1 MAEGER
7 RFRRWQLRPT
17 ERQMILILGDIIVAM
32 LAMVIAMFLWARP
45 DWLAFG
51 PEFIRARAG
60 WFVLLPLIWP
70 LFMINLYDV
79 RWAGS
84 WRETVRGVMIAA
96 VVGMVVYLGLY
107 FFRFEPG
114 SLPRRGPV
122 YFLAFVVVLTL
133 GWRRLYI
140 WIFTRPSFRR
150 RMLIVGAGESGT
162 ELLDVLEGLDSSPFY
177 VVGLID
183 DDPSKAGKHI
193 SGVPVLGDNTSIL
206 PMVRKEDVTGIVM
219 AITGIMQGAM
229 FQAIL
234 DAQERGV
241 EIIRMPV
248 LYEELLNRV
257 PIKHLESDW
266 LLRSFVDE
274 VRVSRIYLIL
284 KRCMDLIGASVGLL
298 IFALAYPWVAMAILL
313 ESGRPVL
320 FSQRRLGKGGKP
332 FNIIKFRTM
341 RQDAEAD
348 GEAKWTRAGDPRMT
362 RVGRILRKMHIDEFP
377 QFISVFKG
385 DMSLVGPRPERPELV
400 AQLEKEIP
408 FYRARLLAKPGIGGW
423 AQVRYGKGA
432 SIEGSAEKLEYDLYY
447 IKHRS
452 LFLDLWIIL
461 LSALSMFGF
470 KGV

>member
-1 MAEGER
+1 VAEGER

-313 ESGRPVL
+313 EIPNEGWERGGNHSTSSNSERCDRMQKQMVKQNGRV
-320 FSQRRLGKGGKP
+320 RATLG
-332 FNIIKFRTM
+332 
-341 RQDAEAD
+341 
-348 GEAKWTRAGDPRMT
+348 
-362 RVGRILRKMHIDEFP
+362 
-377 QFISVFKG
+377 
-385 DMSLVGPRPERPELV
+385 
-400 AQLEKEIP
+400 
-408 FYRARLLAKPGIGGW
+408 
-423 AQVRYGKGA
+423 
-432 SIEGSAEKLEYDLYY
+432 
-447 IKHRS
+447 
-452 LFLDLWIIL
+452 
-461 LSALSMFGF
+461 
-470 KGV
+470 